1 MKYFRTYPYGLQVL
15 LFALMAFTFISAAGV
30 ILGSLLPRFGIS
42 AAQLSSIGPN
52 TPIPLIESAIVVQ
65 GLSSIFV
72 WMLPAFIFAY
82 LAHPRPLEYLGLR
95 APGKIIQPVLAVL
108 IILGAMPVL
117 ELIEGLIGQINFSPA
132 IKAEQKAN
140 DDMMTALLTMPNFG
154 AFIKV
159 FVVMAIVPALGEEIF
174 FRGILMRFLKKKNTT
189 MVFPVLLTAGVFAL
203 AHSQVYGLISIFLAG
218 VLLAVIYNLTG
229 SLWCSILAHLFFNGT
244 QIILSYAGNN
254 NAAIKQYMNNTE
266 IPYYLVIGGAAV
278 FCISFYLL
286 IKNKTPL
293 PPNWTNDYTIAE
305 LQAEQRERERS
316 NR

>member
-1 MKYFRTYPYGLQVL
+1 
-15 LFALMAFTFISAAGV
+15 
-30 ILGSLLPRFGIS
+30 
-42 AAQLSSIGPN
+42 
-52 TPIPLIESAIVVQ
+52 
-65 GLSSIFV
+65 
-72 WMLPAFIFAY
+72 
-82 LAHPRPLEYLGLR
+82 
-95 APGKIIQPVLAVL
+95 
-108 IILGAMPVL
+108 
-117 ELIEGLIGQINFSPA
+117 
-132 IKAEQKAN
+132 
-140 DDMMTALLTMPNFG
+140 
-154 AFIKV
+154 
-159 FVVMAIVPALGEEIF
+159 
-174 FRGILMRFLKKKNTT
+174 